1 MQRFPVA
8 TRSLPSSE
16 PWLHLWMLFEMSLS
30 TMDFHLEMSA
40 FAAVLPA
47 EAQMAGLAILEN
59 SHSEP

>member
-1 MQRFPVA
+1 
-8 TRSLPSSE
+8 
-16 PWLHLWMLFEMSLS
+16 MLFEMSLS